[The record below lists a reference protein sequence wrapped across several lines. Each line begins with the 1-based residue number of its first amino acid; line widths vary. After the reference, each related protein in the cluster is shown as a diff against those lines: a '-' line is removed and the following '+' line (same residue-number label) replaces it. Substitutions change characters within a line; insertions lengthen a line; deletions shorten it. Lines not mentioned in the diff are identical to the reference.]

1 MAINDTLLSM
11 LNQSD
16 VAVHRSIRA
25 IETDNSIH
33 SANLF
38 APDYVVGMCLVFVM
52 NEIVGMALTLNLS
65 IHFNLRFSLLYVTR
79 CGAAYQMEIEIHWAV
94 RMRWTT
100 LKMNRYGICIR
111 NRRRKPTSTTN

>member
-1 MAINDTLLSM
+1 MAINDTLLPL

-25 IETDNSIH
+25 IESENSIH

-52 NEIVGMALTLNLS
+52 NEWSSGQ
-65 IHFNLRFSLLYVTR
+65 
-79 CGAAYQMEIEIHWAV
+79 GAHTQFVH
-94 RMRWTT
+94 
-100 LKMNRYGICIR
+100 
-111 NRRRKPTSTTN
+111 SF